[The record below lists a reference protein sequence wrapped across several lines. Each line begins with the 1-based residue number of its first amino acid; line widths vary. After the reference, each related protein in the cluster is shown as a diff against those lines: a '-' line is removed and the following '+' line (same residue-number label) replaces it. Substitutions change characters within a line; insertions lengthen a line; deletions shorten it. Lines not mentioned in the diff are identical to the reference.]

1 MPFSLQE
8 LAARAEPG
16 PWKDTLVHALEAEAI
31 HKDLWKAS
39 EAAYNRY
46 YDTPEHR
53 RDALVGDL
61 LPIVSSIEA
70 SVVSLGKVR
79 DGLPAARDE
88 AFAAK
93 ASDLG
98 AAPAV
103 EGEPVWIRLMRDLQ
117 ALREWRLAH
126 LDGLDVQ
133 LPQFVLREP
142 SKKEPGMFDRAL
154 QAWAKAAGLKVGPV
168 REEVLEIAQAGL
180 LPGIVPDPANY
191 AYEVP
196 GDHASALVDLA
207 ERKGADE
214 VLAQVRLAGEVLPVE
229 AFPVP
234 EDAIRLLEGGGA
246 PRP

>member
-1 MPFSLQE
+1 MPLSMQE
-8 LAARAEPG
+8 LAARADAG
-16 PWKDTLVHALEAEAI
+16 PWKDSLDRALEAEAR
-31 HKDLWKAS
+31 HQALWKAS

-46 YDTPEHR
+46 YDTPEHL
-53 RDALVGDL
+53 RDALAGDL

-70 SVVSLGKVR
+70 SAVSLSEVR
-79 DGLPAARDE
+79 DRLPTARDE

-93 ASDLG
+93 AADLG
-98 AAPAV
+98 TAPAV

-117 ALREWRLAH
+117 ALREWRQAH

-133 LPQFVLREP
+133 LPQFVRRDP

-168 REEVLEIAQAGL
+168 RSEVLEIALAGL
-180 LPGIVPDPANY
+180 LPGIVPDPATY

-196 GDHASALVDLA
+196 GDHASALADLV

-214 VLAQVRLAGEVLPVE
+214 ILAQVRLAGEVLPAE

-234 EDAIRLLEGGGA
+234 EDAIRQLEGAGA